1 MPRQARLI
9 VPDVALH
16 VVQRGHN
23 GRNCFEQETDY
34 LVYLANLRELAQ
46 KTACALHAYCLM
58 TNHVHLFLTPS
69 RQDACARL
77 MRSLGQRYVQYFN
90 RRYKRR
96 GTLWE
101 GRFFSCLVDSGDY
114 VLATYR
120 YVERNPVKAHMVA
133 SPAAYRWSSHSSN
146 AGLAENRLLSPHPAY
161 LGLADEPAQR
171 HRAYQEMVATEDD
184 PAFLAA
190 IRDATKG
197 GFALVGNALKAKL
210 PAEALPRL
218 QRKPPGPRPAQP
230 DQPDLLEELGLRP
243 RSS

>member
-1 MPRQARLI
+1 
-9 VPDVALH
+9 
-16 VVQRGHN
+16 
-23 GRNCFEQETDY
+23 
-34 LVYLANLRELAQ
+34 
-46 KTACALHAYCLM
+46 M

-69 RQDACARL
+69 REDGCARL
-77 MRSLGQRYVQYFN
+77 MRNLGQRYVQYFN
-90 RRYKRR
+90 RRYERR

-101 GRFFSCLVDSGDY
+101 GRFFSCLVDSGEY

-133 SPAAYRWSSHSSN
+133 MPSDYPWSSHAGN
-146 AGLAENRLLSPHPAY
+146 AGQVENRLLTPHPAY
-161 LGLADEPAQR
+161 LALADEPARR
-171 HRAYQEMVATEDD
+171 HHAYQEMTAMEDD

-197 GFALVGNALKAKL
+197 GFALVGDALKAKL

-218 QRKPPGPRPAQP
+218 QRKSPGPRRAQP

-243 RSS
+243 PK

>member
-9 VPDVALH
+9 IPDVALH

-23 GRNCFEQETDY
+23 RRDCFHHETDY

-69 RQDACARL
+69 RRDGCARL

-90 RRYKRR
+90 RRYERR

-101 GRFFSCLVDSGDY
+101 GRFFSCLVDSGEY

-133 SPAAYRWSSHSSN
+133 SPAAYPWSSHAGN
-146 AGLAENRLLSPHPAY
+146 AGQVENRLLTPHPAY
-161 LGLADEPAQR
+161 VGLADEPARR
-171 HRAYQEMVATEDD
+171 HRAYQEMTAMEDD

-197 GFALVGNALKAKL
+197 GFALVGDALKAQL

>member
-16 VVQRGHN
+16 IVQRGHN
-23 GRNCFEQETDY
+23 RRDCFNQETDY

-46 KTACALHAYCLM
+46 KSACALHAYCLM

-69 RQDACARL
+69 NMDGCARL
-77 MRSLGQRYVQYFN
+77 MRNLGQRYVQYFN
-90 RRYKRR
+90 RRYERR

-101 GRFFSCLVDSGDY
+101 GRFFSCLVDSAEY

-120 YVERNPVKAHMVA
+120 YVERNPVKARMVA
-133 SPAAYRWSSHSSN
+133 TPQDYPWSSHTGN
-146 AGLAENRLLSPHPAY
+146 AGRVENHLLTPHLAY
-161 LGLADEPAQR
+161 LGLGDEPASR
-171 HRAYQEMVATEDD
+171 HRAYQEMTAMEDD

-197 GFALVGNALKAKL
+197 GFALVGDALKAKL

-218 QRKPPGPRPAQP
+218 KRKPPGPAPARP